1 MLAIKITALS
11 LFGVYCLTLLYRVYR
26 AVEEWRA
33 EDVKKDEEWKQR
45 FYF

>member
-26 AVEEWRA
+26 AVEEWSE
-33 EDVKKDEEWKQR
+33 EDVKKDEEWKQKC
-45 FYF
+45 YF

>member
-11 LFGVYCLTLLYRVYR
+11 LFGIYCLALLYRVYR

-33 EDVKKDEEWKQR
+33 KDVKKNEEWKQR

>member
-11 LFGVYCLTLLYRVYR
+11 LFGVYCLALLYRVYR

-33 EDVKKDEEWKQR
+33 EDTRKDEEWKQK

>member
-11 LFGVYCLTLLYRVYR
+11 LFGVYCLALLYRVYR
-26 AVEEWRA
+26 AVEKCRA
-33 EDVKKDEEWKQR
+33 EDVKKDEEWKQK